1 MKHVLVFAFILVL
14 APCLAAQTPSP
25 TPSAPSANAPVVFT
39 EKNRE
44 FALKYLGDTKED
56 YVKQLTGLSD
66 AQLNFRSAEGRWTIA
81 EIAQHITVVETAL
94 FGTFTAPTAAKTL
107 KCEDVPRIADTMLIL
122 AITNRGQKF
131 TAPEQVRPN
140 GRWKTKEDLIA
151 NFEKTRAA
159 TIEYIKNNKADL
171 RSTFVQSPMGTIDS
185 FQGILFVAGHGDR
198 HLAQLKEVKADA
210 AYPKK

>member
-1 MKHVLVFAFILVL
+1 MKSLLFFALVLVL
-14 APCLAAQTPSP
+14 APCLVAQTPPP
-25 TPSAPSANAPVVFT
+25 TPPAKAPVVFS
-39 EKNRE
+39 EKDRE
-44 FALKYLGDTKED
+44 FALKYLNETKED
-56 YVKQLTGLSD
+56 YVKQLTGISD

-81 EIAQHITVVETAL
+81 EIAEHITVVESAL
-94 FGTFTAPTAAKTL
+94 FGMLTAPNAAKTL
-107 KCEDVPRIADTMLIL
+107 KCDEVPRVVDTMLIL

-151 NFEKTRAA
+151 NFEKARAV

-171 RSTFVQSPMGTIDS
+171 RGTFVQSPMGMIDS

-198 HLAQLKEVKADA
+198 HLAQLKEVKADSK
-210 AYPKK
+210 YPVK